1 MAIQDKLF
9 HQMTL
14 AELEAEQAQWNHG
27 ISHGVFDG
35 ALALATDYRD
45 LCAKWVER
53 RTREA
58 RRPAALAS

>member
-1 MAIQDKLF
+1 MAINDKLF

-14 AELEAEQAQWNHG
+14 AELEAEHAQWDHG
-27 ISHGVFDG
+27 ITHGVFDG

-45 LCAKWVER
+45 LCATWMAR